1 LESIIEETNEDMND
15 AASDDDTCNDDASD
29 FSNDDAFDSDNDS
42 DSNDDSDDDS
52 DDNLD
57 NFISDSTSVVNEEG
71 DSETEEGEN
80 EEYNENEEADIAPT
94 KAKDKQ
100 GTPPRRIREK
110 RRVFELLMMADAAQ
124 IVPNRKM
131 NKDFFLKF
139 IDKVCSPLQ
148 VSASLR
154 KCTLKDKD
162 VSDLE
167 SMLHT
172 FFGNENGEAT
182 LPVRVVEVRHDGG
195 STVDSS
201 KCAQIR
207 IILNKEEKLTRIVR
221 VKRAEFNKIALED
234 IYEVG
239 KKQMINANI
248 ESSRVRKRLREQRNI
263 AATDAMYE
271 HLLSEAEVD
280 VNDLNDGTIQ
290 REKTPW
296 RDIVHRARYECGL

>member
-1 LESIIEETNEDMND
+1 MND

-57 NFISDSTSVVNEEG
+57 NFISDSTS
-71 DSETEEGEN
+71 
-80 EEYNENEEADIAPT
+80 
-94 KAKDKQ
+94 
-100 GTPPRRIREK
+100 
-110 RRVFELLMMADAAQ
+110 
-124 IVPNRKM
+124 
-131 NKDFFLKF
+131 
-139 IDKVCSPLQ
+139 LQ

-195 STVDSS
+195 STVDS
-201 KCAQIR
+201 
-207 IILNKEEKLTRIVR
+207 
-221 VKRAEFNKIALED
+221 F
-234 IYEVG
+234 
-239 KKQMINANI
+239 
-248 ESSRVRKRLREQRNI
+248 
-263 AATDAMYE
+263 
-271 HLLSEAEVD
+271 SEAEVD

-296 RDIVHRARYECGL
+296 RDIVHRAR